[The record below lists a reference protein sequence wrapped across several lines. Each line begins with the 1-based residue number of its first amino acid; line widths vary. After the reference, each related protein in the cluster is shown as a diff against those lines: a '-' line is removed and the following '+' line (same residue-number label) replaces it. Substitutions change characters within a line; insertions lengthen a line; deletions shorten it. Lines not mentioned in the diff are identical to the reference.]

1 MELDPQLIGKGGY
14 GCAFSPPLSCRK
26 SKVKKLIKKQRIVG
40 KIMRDE
46 DAEVELN
53 ISTVIKGIP
62 GYERYFIIQEEDVC
76 DVKNFQ
82 KIKQSYASICPPI
95 SKLDDKDMI
104 QLVSK
109 YGGKSLNNIS
119 MASFEFFKSFKH
131 VLEGVSK
138 LNNQGVC
145 HLDLKGDN
153 MLVDIYGTIRI
164 IDFGISFIGDIATE
178 QTVREHQYPF
188 SPEYD
193 AFPPELAVQEGL
205 IKHMNLQ
212 SAVQLSIQ
220 QKKVIQ
226 LGESLLGLS
235 LRDQEHSLYNFW
247 TTDPTTLQTQGRV
260 WPNWFRMYWR
270 TWDSWAIGAVFLK
283 LLQKALLVPKFVQ
296 TEWKEH
302 HSMIRLVLKG
312 LLQADPRKRLTCS
325 EALEFLTQSLK

>member
-14 GCAFSPPLSCRK
+14 GCAFSPPLPCRK

-76 DVKNFQ
+76 DVKNFK
-82 KIKQSYASICPPI
+82 KIKESYASICPPI

-235 LRDQEHSLYNFW
+235 LREQEHFLYNFW
-247 TTDPTTLQTQGRV
+247 TTDPVTLQTQGRV

-302 HSMIRLVLKG
+302 HAIIRLVLKG

-325 EALEFLTQSLK
+325 EALEFFNSRT